1 MEVFNQIEPIQEYL
15 QTQRFK
21 HRSIGLV
28 PTMGALHKGH
38 VSLLNACKRDN
49 DISVCSIFVNPTQF
63 NNQEDLAAYPRQ
75 WEQDLAILEQEGCDA
90 VFLPEENEMYRDN
103 PRIRLNFGELEEV
116 MEGKF
121 RPGHFNGVGL
131 VVSKLFHILS
141 PDRAYFG
148 QKDLQQFAIIRQ
160 LVTDMSFQVD
170 LMCEPI
176 IREED
181 GLAMSSRN
189 TRLNPQERQTA
200 TALYAALKRG
210 ASAVLEGK
218 NLDEIRRDNMQWLED
233 HGIVPE
239 YFEIVDAET
248 LTPLM
253 NHFERKSVALCVAGN
268 VGPVR
273 LIDNI
278 LIEKE

>member
-15 QTQRFK
+15 RTQRLMQK
-21 HRSIGLV
+21 SIGLV
-28 PTMGALHKGH
+28 PTMGALHQGH
-38 VSLLNACKRDN
+38 LSLLGACKRDN

-63 NNQEDLAAYPRQ
+63 NNPEDLKLYPRH
-75 WEQDLAILEQEGCDA
+75 WDKDLSILEQEGCDA
-90 VFLPEENEMYRDN
+90 VFLPGEEEMYREN
-103 PRIRLNFGELEEV
+103 PRMSLHFGMLEEV

-141 PDRAYFG
+141 PDKAYFG

-160 LVTDMSFQVD
+160 LVTDMSFQIE
-170 LMCEPI
+170 LICEPI
-176 IREED
+176 VREAD

-189 TRLNPQERQTA
+189 MRLNPEERQTA
-200 TALYAALKRG
+200 TALYASLKRG
-210 ASAVLEGK
+210 ASALLAGDDPGK
-218 NLDEIRRDNMQWLED
+218 IKIDNMQWLEKQ
-233 HGIVPE
+233 GVVPE
-239 YFEIVDAET
+239 YFEIVDSET
-248 LTPLM
+248 LKPVM
-253 NHFERKSVALCVAGN
+253 NHFEKKLVALCVAGN